1 MSKRER
7 PTDILDRYLNQ
18 RTPIYNKFIQEY
30 IELYGKD
37 CTFYI
42 NPNHEGS
49 ESEDSPYGDR
59 PENLEDALDNY
70 TLAYG
75 KDNVGF
81 DYSKMQQYP
90 ATILADYQ
98 DFYIHDI
105 GGDQQVQYYLQVKDT
120 PISRGDIISYNVQNK
135 QVFYRI
141 TELVMSYMEI
151 VYRINCRLIQVKQI
165 DKSLKPFDINLPEG
179 AVIIW

>member
-1 MSKRER
+1 MSKREK
-7 PTDILDRYLNQ
+7 PTDVLDRYLNQ
-18 RTPIYNKFIQEY
+18 RTPIYNKFISEY
-30 IELYGKD
+30 IELYGKS

-59 PENLEDALDNY
+59 PDNLEEKLDNY

-81 DYSKMQQYP
+81 DYSKMEQKD

-98 DFYIHDI
+98 DFYKHDI
-105 GGDQQVQYYLQVKDT
+105 GADEQVQYYLQVKGT
-120 PISRGDIISYNVQNK
+120 PISRGDIISYKVQNK
-135 QVFYRI
+135 LVFYRI
-141 TELVMSYMEI
+141 VEIMNSYMEI

-165 DKSLKPFDINLPEG
+165 NNYVTPFDVILPEG
-179 AVIIW
+179 TVIL